1 MNIQL
6 PEIVAIGIY
15 NSSLAVKNRSMTATR
30 KTTMFEIEIPIE
42 EGGVS
47 FINEEKAPIS
57 RGMLIC
63 AKPGQ
68 SRHTR
73 LPYKCHYIHMMV
85 QKGEL
90 YDLLMSVPNYVN
102 LSDDKKYYEIFEK
115 MCKYFDTALE
125 TDELILQSLILQ
137 LVFMIDRQTRKLL
150 ATSKSKSSNF
160 ETIERVIKYIKSNLT
175 SDLSLEKVSA
185 FAGFSPI
192 HFHNCFKS
200 ATGLTLREFI
210 EDQRIKRAVNLLIST
225 DKSLTDI
232 AYECG
237 FSSQSYFSFAF
248 KRRMKA
254 TPREY
259 AKQIFERYEAE

>member
-15 NSSLAVKNRSMTATR
+15 NSSLVVKNRTVTATR
-30 KTTMFEIEIPIE
+30 KTTMFEIEIPIQD
-42 EGGVS
+42 GGTS
-47 FINEEKAPIS
+47 FINDEKASIS
-57 RGMLIC
+57 RNMLIC

-73 LPYKCHYIHMMV
+73 LPYKCYYIHMMV

-90 YDLLMSVPNYVN
+90 YDLLMSVPNYIN
-102 LSDDKKYYEIFEK
+102 LADNKEYYEIFEK
-115 MCKYFDTALE
+115 LCKYFDTALD

-137 LVFMIDRQTRKLL
+137 LIFMIDRQARKLL
-150 ATSKSKSSNF
+150 ATGKSKSSNF
-160 ETIERVIKYIKSNLT
+160 KTIERVIKHINSNLT
-175 SDLSLEKVSA
+175 SDLSLESVSSV
-185 FAGFSPI
+185 AGFSPI

-200 ATGLTLREFI
+200 ATGLTLREYV
-210 EDQRIKRAVNLLIST
+210 EEQRIKRAANLLVST

-248 KRRMKA
+248 KRRMKV

-259 AKQIFERYEAE
+259 AKQIFDRYEAE